1 LPLPLQPQLR
11 LFDTLSRRKKDLEP
25 IDNGNVGIYTCGPT
39 VYQYAHIGNLRT
51 YIFEDL
57 LVRTLRFFDYKV
69 KHVMNVTDVGH
80 LTDDADQG
88 EDKMLKGAR
97 EQHKSVREIAQYYKD
112 AFFHDLEALNVTM
125 PDITCQAT
133 EHIPEMIALVRRI
146 EEAGFTYQA
155 GGNVYFDVS
164 KASDYGKLTGQ
175 NREDLKAGARI
186 AVDPNKRSPHDF
198 VLWFTQSKF
207 EHQAMLWD
215 SPWGRGYPGWHIECS
230 AMSMKYLGDQF
241 DIHCGGIDH
250 IPVHHTNE
258 IAQSEAATGKK
269 PWVKYWL
276 HGEFLVLAKE
286 KMAKSAGNFL
296 TLSSLM
302 EKGYE
307 ALDYRYFC
315 LGAHYRSP
323 LQFSFEALDAARSG
337 RLNVVE
343 RILRL
348 KEDNPGLRPA
358 EPLKPAQAE
367 AIEGKD
373 NRAAGLLRSFREDLA
388 NDLNVPKAMGW
399 FWELLKEETIDPV
412 QKLGGLEAMDRVL
425 GLGIASIEVEQ
436 LDPEFKAEVQALVDQ
451 REQARLAKEYAR
463 ADEIR
468 NQLRGLGV
476 VLEDTPDGPRWKK
489 EKL

>member
-1 LPLPLQPQLR
+1 MPLPLQ
-11 LFDTLSRRKKDLEP
+11 LFDSLSREKRDFEP
-25 IDNGNVGIYTCGPT
+25 IEEGRVGLYTCGPT

-57 LVRTLRFFDYKV
+57 LVRTLRYFGYRV
-69 KHVMNVTDVGH
+69 RHVMNITDVGH

-97 EQHKSVREIAQYYKD
+97 EQHKSVWEIAEFYKE
-112 AFFHDLEALNVTM
+112 AFFHDLEALNITM
-125 PDITCQAT
+125 PDIRCRAT
-133 EHIPEMIALVRRI
+133 EHIQDMIDLIRRI
-146 EEAGFTYQA
+146 EAAGFTYKA
-155 GGNVYFDVS
+155 GGNVYFDVG
-164 KASDYGKLTGQ
+164 KASDYGKLAHQ
-175 NREDLKAGARI
+175 SREELKAGARI
-186 AVDPNKRSPHDF
+186 VVDPNKRNPHDF

-230 AMSMKYLGDQF
+230 AMSMKYLGEQF

-250 IPVHHTNE
+250 ISVHHTNE

-296 TLSSLM
+296 TVSSLA
-302 EKGYE
+302 EKGYH

-323 LQFSFEALDAARSG
+323 LQFSFDALDAARNG
-337 RLNVVE
+337 RLNIVE
-343 RILRL
+343 RVLRL
-348 KEDNPGLRPA
+348 KEDNPGLEPA
-358 EPLKPAQAE
+358 AAE
-367 AIEGKD
+367 TVRRKAGK
-373 NRAAGLLRSFREDLA
+373 ASGLLRSFRDALA
-388 NDLNVPKAMGW
+388 NDLSVPKAIVP
-399 FWELLKEETIDPV
+399 FWELLKDETIAP
-412 QKLGGLEAMDRVL
+412 QQRLGAALEMDRVL
-425 GLGIASIEVEQ
+425 GLGIASIEPEQ
-436 LDPEFKAEVQALVDQ
+436 LDPAFKAEVEALIDE
-451 REQARLAKEYAR
+451 REKARREKDYAR

-468 NQLRGLGV
+468 DRLREKQV
-476 VLEDTPDGPRWKK
+476 VLEDTPCGTRWKK
-489 EKL
+489 NFEQKL

>member
-1 LPLPLQPQLR
+1 VPLPLQL
-11 LFDTLSRRKKDLEP
+11 LNTLSRQKQDLEP

-57 LVRTLRFFDYKV
+57 LVRTLRFFGYEV
-69 KHVMNVTDVGH
+69 RHVMNITDVGH
-80 LTDDADQG
+80 LTDDGDQG

-97 EQHKSVREIAQYYKD
+97 EQHKSVWEIAEHYKD
-112 AFFHDLEALNVTM
+112 AFFQDLKALNISM
-125 PDITCQAT
+125 PDMQCRAT
-133 EHIPEMIALVRRI
+133 EHIQDMIDLIRRI
-146 EEAGFTYQA
+146 EAAGYTYQA

-164 KASDYGKLTGQ
+164 KTSDYGKLTGQ
-175 NREDLKAGARI
+175 VRDELKAGARI
-186 AVDPNKRSPHDF
+186 AVDPNKRNPHDF

-215 SPWGRGYPGWHIECS
+215 SPWGRGYPGWHVECS
-230 AMSMKYLGDQF
+230 AMSMKYLGEQF

-296 TLSSLM
+296 TLTSLIDN
-302 EKGYE
+302 GYNP
-307 ALDYRYFC
+307 LDYRYFC

-337 RLNVVE
+337 RLNMAG

-348 KEDNPGLRPA
+348 KEDNPSL
-358 EPLKPAQAE
+358 EPMTAE
-367 AIEGKD
+367 ALREAAGK
-373 NRAAGLLRSFREDLA
+373 ASGLLRSFREDLA
-388 NDLNVPKAMGW
+388 NDLNVPKAMVW
-399 FWELLKEETIDPV
+399 FWELLKDESVESA
-412 QKLGGLEAMDRVL
+412 QKLGGLLEMDRVL
-425 GLGIASIEVEQ
+425 GLGLASVEPQQ
-436 LDPEFKAEVQALVDQ
+436 LDPQFKAEVQALVEE
-451 REQARLAKEYAR
+451 REKARRHKDYSR

-468 NQLRGLGV
+468 ERLRQMGV
-476 VLEDTPDGPRWKK
+476 AVEDTPSGPRWKK

>member
-1 LPLPLQPQLR
+1 VPLPLR
-11 LFDTLSRRKKDLEP
+11 LFDSLSREKRDLEP
-25 IDNGNVGIYTCGPT
+25 IEEGKVGLYTCGPT

-57 LVRTLRFFDYKV
+57 LVRTLRFFGYQV
-69 KHVMNVTDVGH
+69 RHVMNITDVGH

-97 EQHKSVREIAQYYKD
+97 EQHKSVWEIAEFYKE
-112 AFFHDLEALNVTM
+112 AFFNDLEALNITM
-125 PDITCQAT
+125 PDITCRAT
-133 EHIPEMIALVRRI
+133 EHIQDMIDLIRRI
-146 EEAGFTYQA
+146 EAAGFSYQA
-155 GGNVYFDVS
+155 GGNLYFDVG
-164 KASDYGKLTGQ
+164 KASDYGKLTHQ

-186 AVDPNKRSPHDF
+186 AVDPNKRNPHDF

-215 SPWGRGYPGWHIECS
+215 SPWGSGYPGWHIECS
-230 AMSMKYLGDQF
+230 AMSMKYLGEQF

-276 HGEFLVLAKE
+276 HGEFLVLARE
-286 KMAKSAGNFL
+286 RMAKSTGNFL
-296 TLSSLM
+296 TLSSIG
-302 EKGYE
+302 EAGYDP
-307 ALDYRYFC
+307 LDYRYFC

-337 RLNVVE
+337 RLNLVE
-343 RILRL
+343 RILRM
-348 KEDNPGLRPA
+348 KEAQPGAKPLEPSAPETLGGTA
-358 EPLKPAQAE
+358 E
-367 AIEGKD
+367 
-373 NRAAGLLRSFREDLA
+373 GLLQSFRNELA
-388 NDLNVPKAMGW
+388 NDLNVPKALGS
-399 FWELLKEETIDPV
+399 FWELIKDEQVEAP
-412 QKLGGLEAMDRVL
+412 QKLGALLEMDRVL
-425 GLGIASIEVEQ
+425 GLGIASIEPEK
-436 LDPEFKAEVQALVDQ
+436 LDQEFKAEVQALVDE
-451 REQARLAKEYAR
+451 REKARRDKDYAR

-468 NQLRGLGV
+468 NQLRQKQV
-476 VLEDTPDGPRWKK
+476 VLEDTPSGPRWKK

>member
-1 LPLPLQPQLR
+1 MSLA
-11 LFDTLSRRKKDLEP
+11 LFNTLGRETQKFVP
-25 IDNGNVGIYTCGPT
+25 IVANQVGLYACGPT

-57 LVRTLRFFDYKV
+57 LVRAFRFFGYKV
-69 KHVMNVTDVGH
+69 KHVMNITDVGH

-97 EQHKSVREIAQYYKD
+97 EQRKSVWEIAEFYTQ
-112 AFFHDLEALNVTM
+112 AFFRDLEALNITK
-125 PDITCQAT
+125 PDIACRAT
-133 EHIPEMIALVRRI
+133 DHIQDMIDLIRRI

-155 GGNVYFDVS
+155 GGNVYFDVG
-164 KASDYGKLTGQ
+164 KTANFGKLTDQ
-175 NREDLKAGARI
+175 LREDLKAGARI
-186 AVDPNKRSPHDF
+186 AIDPNKKNPHDF
-198 VLWFTQSKF
+198 VLWFTRSKF
-207 EHQAMLWD
+207 EHQIMLWD

-230 AMSMKYLGDQF
+230 AMSMKYLGEQF

-250 IPVHHTNE
+250 IPVHHSDE
-258 IAQSEAATGKK
+258 IAQSEAATGRT

-286 KMAKSAGNFL
+286 KMAKSTGNFL
-296 TLSSLM
+296 TLGSLE
-302 EKGYE
+302 EKGYD

-337 RLNVVE
+337 RRNMIE

-348 KEDNPGLRPA
+348 KEESPNLEAVSPGN
-358 EPLKPAQAE
+358 
-367 AIEGKD
+367 ISGK
-373 NRAAGLLRSFREDLA
+373 AAGLLGSFRGALEQ
-388 NDLNVPKAMGW
+388 DLNVPKALVP
-399 FWELLKEETIDPV
+399 FWELIKDESIAAE
-412 QKLGGLEAMDRVL
+412 QKLGALVEMDRVL
-425 GLGIASIEVEQ
+425 GLEIASIEPEEIDPQLKSEVE
-436 LDPEFKAEVQALVDQ
+436 ALIEE
-451 REQARLAKEYAR
+451 REQVRRCKDYVR

-468 NQLRGLGV
+468 NHLRQRGII
-476 VLEDTPDGPRWKK
+476 LEDTPEGVRWKK